1 MGLSP
6 GRSVAEEQLQRF
18 LAKVGDLNR
27 LVALAEADP
36 ALRRRLRDCSSHDEV
51 VALAAGLGLEIGR
64 RWGETP
70 SGPRVLNLWRGPM
83 AAVGQEQLQTLL
95 EAPGLRLERIHSC
108 AAASPAGE
116 WLDQAEGEW
125 VLLLQGHADLRFTD
139 PDASVSLGPGDM
151 LWIPP
156 RRRHR
161 LERTDPGAGCL
172 WLTLFVDAGL
182 PPTGP
187 LLDPA

>member
-6 GRSVAEEQLQRF
+6 GRAVAEDQLQRF
-18 LAKVGDLNR
+18 LAKISDLNR

-36 ALRRRLRDCSSHDEV
+36 DLRRRLRDCSSHDEV

-64 RWGETP
+64 RWGDEST
-70 SGPRVLNLWRGPM
+70 GPRIVNLWQGPR
-83 AAVGQEQLQTLL
+83 AEAGHEHLQTLL
-95 EAPGLRLERIHSC
+95 QARGVRLERIHSC
-108 AAASPAGE
+108 GAATAPGD
-116 WLDQAEGEW
+116 WYDQTEGEW

-139 PDASVSLGPGDM
+139 PDASCHLSPGDM
-151 LWIPP
+151 VWIPP

-161 LERTDPGAGCL
+161 VERTDPGAGCL
-172 WLTLFVDAGL
+172 WLTLFIEPGL
-182 PPTGP
+182 APSGP

>member
-6 GRSVAEEQLQRF
+6 GMSVAEEQLQRF
-18 LAKVGDLNR
+18 LAKVSDLNR

-64 RWGETP
+64 RWGENP
-70 SGPRVLNLWRGPM
+70 SGPRVLNLWRGPV
-83 AAVGQEQLQTLL
+83 AAVGEEQLDTLL
-95 EAPGLRLERIHSC
+95 KAQGLRLERIQSC
-108 AAASPAGE
+108 AAATPPGE

-139 PDASVSLGPGDM
+139 PDTSLSLGPGDM

-156 RRRHR
+156 GRRHR
-161 LERTDPGAGCL
+161 LERTDPGVGCL
-172 WLTLFVDAGL
+172 WLTLFVDPAL
-182 PPTGP
+182 APAGP